1 MDKAPTFIGIDV
13 AKYRLDLHLRP
24 AGESFTIDYREEEVA
39 ALVERLVALEPTL
52 IVLEATGGLEVRLA
66 AAGLPVAVVNPRQV
80 RSFARAMG
88 RLAKTDRLD
97 AKAIAYFAEAVRP
110 PVRPLPDEATR
121 IWLLWWPAVGSCSR
135 CWWPSATAAR
145 PPIPPYTSGSTPISA
160 GWKKLWPRLNA
171 TSTGR
176 SGIARSGAPRRSCS
190 ARCRASD
197 P

>member
-1 MDKAPTFIGIDV
+1 MDKAPTFVGIDV
-13 AKYRLDLHLRP
+13 AKHRLDVHLRP
-24 AGESFTIDYREEEVA
+24 SGASFTINYGEEEVV

-66 AAGLPVAVVNPRQV
+66 AALAAAALPVAVVNPRQV

-145 PPIPPYTSGSTPISA
+145 PPIPPCT
-160 GWKKLWPRLNA
+160 R
-171 TSTGR
+171 
-176 SGIARSGAPRRSCS
+176 
-190 ARCRASD
+190 
-197 P
+197 